1 MKKISFPL
9 LLVSLFF
16 LLGCAK
22 NSDEAVQVI
31 NVTNARFATAA
42 IVPNLG
48 TSYTSLA
55 CTTTDSMPGTKCVDE
70 KGTSCKALTICTKVT
85 ADIRSGLY
93 TRQEIDEK
101 IMLVE
106 KAYRV
111 KYTY

>member
-1 MKKISFPL
+1 MKKIFLPL
-9 LLVSLFF
+9 LLVNLFF

-31 NVTNARFATAA
+31 NVPNARFATA

-48 TSYTSLA
+48 KSYTSLA

-70 KGTSCKALTICTKVT
+70 KGSSCKTLTMCTKVPT
-85 ADIRSGLY
+85 DIRSGLY

-106 KAYRV
+106 KAYRI